1 MSCYGKKVQVAPC
14 CRCTEVFEQ
23 PGTSTWWGKG
33 EYKYM
38 NGKTTDATPSA
49 LPRRPLQRDPDPDSD
64 EEEKLE
70 KKLDAK
76 PVPVMPFGPAPS
88 SSCEGSTASS
98 SAIPVV
104 MDLTGDD

>member
-1 MSCYGKKVQVAPC
+1 ML
-14 CRCTEVFEQ
+14 EQ

-33 EYKYM
+33 KYKYM
-38 NGKTTDATPSA
+38 NGMTTDKEPPEPPGQ
-49 LPRRPLQRDPDPDSD
+49 PRFQPDPDSDSD

-76 PVPVMPFGPAPS
+76 PVPVMPLGPAPS
-88 SSCEGSTASS
+88 SSCGGSAASS
-98 SAIPVV
+98 SVMPVV

>member
-1 MSCYGKKVQVAPC
+1 MAPC
-14 CRCTEVFEQ
+14 CRCSKVFEQ

-33 EYKYM
+33 KYKYM
-38 NGKTTDATPSA
+38 NGKTTDREPAFQP
-49 LPRRPLQRDPDPDSD
+49 DPDSDSD

-76 PVPVMPFGPAPS
+76 PVPVMPLGPAPS
-88 SSCEGSTASS
+88 SSCGGPAASS
-98 SAIPVV
+98 SVMPVV